1 MDATR
6 IQPRTDK
13 TGADNQPL
21 SSTAE
26 RHPRLDQRLKDRYR
40 VEALIASGGM
50 SDVYRAVDENL
61 ERAGSSD
68 CQVAVKILRQTLTH
82 DADAVSMLAREA
94 ARSMRLAHPNI
105 IRVKDLE
112 QDGDTW
118 FIVMELLE
126 GEPLSRLIQR
136 HRPKGLSWKG
146 CRWIIRQIQDALRYS
161 HGQGIVHADLK
172 PSNVFLTRDGQV
184 KLLDFG
190 VARALKPQQ
199 QMEDYLAPRQ
209 QDETRMF
216 GYTPAY
222 ASPSLMAGNEPRARD
237 DLYALACITYELVST
252 RHPFDRR
259 ELTSAERADYPLKRP
274 RHLPRRVWRVVRPLL
289 RQSNPESSIATWA
302 RAVSPLR
309 WRVPVAA
316 ATGGLLASLTLAGAQ
331 AGLGMGTDTGLSLEE
346 RLTDLGLL
354 SDDTAPRQV
363 LTALPALPELAR
375 HAILR
380 QREPLLSDYY
390 TQAIRRGTQALQEGE
405 LERIPGTLET
415 VANASRH
422 YPNHATITDYREQFL
437 QRHSS
442 LANAIQDQWRQ
453 QLDRS
458 DFTKASVLESLT
470 DLHNRLSLLGATI
483 PEATPETRTH
493 YQAALE
499 RAMAQHNASN
509 LANLVAIGDL
519 AFSRDPDL
527 AAPLAWARVQ
537 AGSTLGSM
545 ATGTSSET
553 PEQRVDRLE
562 ELVSQAE
569 SVTEL
574 DAVFETIQALPER
587 DSGNTTRLRELRQS
601 LANRYMQQA
610 RERLDEQ
617 RLESAGPLLERA
629 TNLAQQAQASP

>member
-13 TGADNQPL
+13 TGAHDHTL
-21 SSTAE
+21 SGTPE
-26 RHPRLDQRLKDRYR
+26 RHPRLDQRLKGRYR

-68 CQVAVKILRQTLTH
+68 CQVAVKILRQALTH
-82 DADAVSMLAREA
+82 DTDAVSMLAREA

-118 FIVMELLE
+118 FIVMELLD

-136 HRPKGLSWKG
+136 HRPRGLPWKG
-146 CRWIIRQIQDALRYS
+146 CRWIIRQVQEALRYS
-161 HGQGIVHADLK
+161 HDQGIVHADLK

-199 QMEDYLAPRQ
+199 KMEDYLAPRQ

-222 ASPSLMAGNEPRARD
+222 ASPSLMAGNEPTARD

-259 ELTSAERADYPLKRP
+259 ELTDDERADYPLKRP

-289 RQSNPESSIATWA
+289 RQSNPDSSMATWS
-302 RAVSPLR
+302 RAVSTRR

-316 ATGGLLASLTLAGAQ
+316 AAGGLLASLTLAGAQ
-331 AGLGMGTDTGLSLEE
+331 AGLELGADRGLSLQD
-346 RLTDLGLL
+346 RLEHLELL
-354 SDDTAPRQV
+354 SEETGPRQI
-363 LTALPALPELAR
+363 LTALPALPQLAR
-375 HAILR
+375 HAVLR
-380 QREPLLSDYY
+380 QREPLLSDYF
-390 TQAIRRGTQALQEGE
+390 TRVIEQGTQALQKGE
-405 LERIPGTLET
+405 LEQIPGTLE
-415 VANASRH
+415 VMANAKNY
-422 YPNHATITDYREQFL
+422 YPNHTTITQYREQFL
-437 QRHSS
+437 QRRVS
-442 LANAIQDQWRQ
+442 LVNALKDQWHQR
-453 QLDRS
+453 LDRGDLMNTQTLDS
-458 DFTKASVLESLT
+458 LEG
-470 DLHNRLSLLGATI
+470 LHNRLSLLGAAI
-483 PEATPETRTH
+483 PEPEQDIRDR

-499 RAMAQHNASN
+499 QAMAQHDTAHLS
-509 LANLVAIGDL
+509 NLVAVGDL
-519 AFSRDPDL
+519 LFPKDRNL

-537 AGSTLGSM
+537 AGSASGSLAEGPATKTLEQQLSALEDMIANAGSV
-545 ATGTSSET
+545 A
-553 PEQRVDRLE
+553 
-562 ELVSQAE
+562 
-569 SVTEL
+569 EL
-574 DAVFETIQALPER
+574 DSAFEAIQAL
-587 DSGNTTRLRELRQS
+587 SGGATGKDAGVRELRQA

-610 RERLDEQ
+610 RERLDER

-629 TNLAQQAQASP
+629 TNLARQAQAPP

>member
-13 TGADNQPL
+13 TGAEDHTL
-21 SSTAE
+21 SGAPE
-26 RHPRLDQRLKDRYR
+26 RHPRLDQRLKGRYR

-68 CQVAVKILRQTLTH
+68 CHVAVKILRQALTH
-82 DADAVSMLAREA
+82 DTDAVSMLAREA

-136 HRPKGLSWKG
+136 HRPRGLPWKG
-146 CRWIIRQIQDALRYS
+146 CRWIIRQVQDALRYS

-190 VARALKPQQ
+190 VARALKPQR

-222 ASPSLMAGNEPRARD
+222 ASPSLMAGNEPTARD

-259 ELTSAERADYPLKRP
+259 ELTDAERASYPLKRP
-274 RHLPRRVWRVVRPLL
+274 RHLPRRVWRVIRPLL
-289 RQSNPESSIATWA
+289 RQSNPDSSMATWA
-302 RAVSPLR
+302 RAVSPPR

-316 ATGGLLASLTLAGAQ
+316 AAGGLLASLTLAGAQ
-331 AGLGMGTDTGLSLEE
+331 AGLGMGSEKGLSLEE
-346 RLTDLGLL
+346 RLGNLGLL
-354 SDDTAPRQV
+354 ADDAEPRQV

-375 HAILR
+375 HAVLR
-380 QREPLLSDYY
+380 QREPLLSEYY
-390 TQAIRRGTQALQEGE
+390 TQTIAEATRALQAGE
-405 LERIPGTLET
+405 LERIPGALDT
-415 VANASRH
+415 VADARRH
-422 YPNHATITDYREQFL
+422 YPEHATIAEYREQFQ
-437 QRHSS
+437 QRRDS
-442 LANAIQDQWRQ
+442 LVSALRDQWRQ
-453 QLDRS
+453 KLAQGR
-458 DFTKASVLESLT
+458 FTAGDTLSSLA
-470 DLHNRLSLLGATI
+470 DLRERLALLGATP
-483 PEATPETRTH
+483 PEAGSDIRATYRT
-493 YQAALE
+493 ALE
-499 RAMAQHNASN
+499 DAMARNETPA
-509 LANLVAIGDL
+509 LATLVAIGDL
-519 AFSRDPDL
+519 AFPTERNLD
-527 AAPLAWARVQ
+527 APLAWARVQ
-537 AGSTLGSM
+537 AGFT
-545 ATGTSSET
+545 TGDAAAHTRAQT
-553 PEQRVDRLE
+553 PEQRLSRLE
-562 ELVSQAE
+562 ATITEAT

-574 DAVFETIQALPER
+574 DTAFGKVKALSEG
-587 DSGNTTRLRELRQS
+587 DVGDTARLQELRQA

-610 RERLDEQ
+610 RQRLDER

-629 TNLAQQAQASP
+629 TNLARQAQASP